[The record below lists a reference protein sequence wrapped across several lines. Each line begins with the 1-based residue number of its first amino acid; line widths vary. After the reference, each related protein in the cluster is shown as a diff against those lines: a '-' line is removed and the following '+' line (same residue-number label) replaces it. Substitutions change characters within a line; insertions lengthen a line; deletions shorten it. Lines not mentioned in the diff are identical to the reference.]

1 MVLWLGMKDSF
12 PRSVYIS
19 GEISL
24 ISSVIFVM
32 KFFVYKCEEFAVL
45 AMLLRDTPGF
55 MSSGPEFN
63 FDVCW

>member
-1 MVLWLGMKDSF
+1 
-12 PRSVYIS
+12 
-19 GEISL
+19 
-24 ISSVIFVM
+24 M